1 MKEKSLRLWGREME
15 PRGSGFPGS
24 ADDGDSRVRLRKRA
38 VEAAEEGV
46 KESSGGGEEKN
57 VNEIAT
63 MISG

>member
-1 MKEKSLRLWGREME
+1 ME